1 MGQSLV
7 PARFGARQVP
17 RRTCLAMFGSLD
29 RFWTKRE
36 ISMSH
41 LTGMLY
47 DVSKILQRHRG

>member
-7 PARFGARQVP
+7 PARFGARQVL
-17 RRTCLAMFGSLD
+17 RGSLD
-29 RFWTKRE
+29 RFLDQAE
-36 ISMSH
+36 ICMSH